1 MSDNFR
7 KENRNKEFKK
17 IERYLRNY
25 KNYKTGL
32 ITLKKQLD
40 FIMPSMTASYEI
52 VEGSTGTFNIK
63 NETEQFAIE
72 RIEGKRA
79 LVIHEDIQRYKIIIE
94 SIDEALK
101 ELDDIEKTFVQLRYF
116 ERRTIQQTSIELG
129 YSEKYVFNLRN
140 QVLDKLLISLK
151 GLIQF

>member
-1 MSDNFR
+1 MVEKVR

-52 VEGSTGTFNIK
+52 LEGSTGTFNIK

-116 ERRTIQQTSIELG
+116 ERRTIQQTSIEIG